1 MGPVAVEVGLACELA
16 ELVELLEP
24 EGPLLEP
31 VVEVAPGAEAAD
43 SRSPPGA
50 EHAASV
56 AAAAATPR
64 NARRPSTVGAG
75 FARGPVWSGSVGSG
89 AFTAAG
95 WHDNLCDFSRLAQAV
110 CTLRP

>member
-1 MGPVAVEVGLACELA
+1 MGDSSEPV
-16 ELVELLEP
+16 
-24 EGPLLEP
+24 GPLLEP
-31 VVEVAPGAEAAD
+31 VVEEVAPGAEAAD
-43 SRSPPGA
+43 SRSPPGV

-89 AFTAAG
+89 AVTAAG